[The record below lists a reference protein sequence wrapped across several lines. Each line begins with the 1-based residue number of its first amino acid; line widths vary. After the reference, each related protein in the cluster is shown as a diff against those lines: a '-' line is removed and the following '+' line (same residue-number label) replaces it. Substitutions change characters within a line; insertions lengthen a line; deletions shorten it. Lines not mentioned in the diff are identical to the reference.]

1 MTYDVAKLGVRIAQ
15 LRKERNLTQEA
26 LSQKLGVS
34 PQAVSK
40 CETGIGCPDIAL
52 LPTIADAFGVTIN
65 DLFSDDIPPIGS
77 VAEDNF
83 SFPAEHG
90 NLKLVATLKSRACYA
105 DMDGRIDGSI
115 VRFDDGSE
123 ANFEEMVVINRGKG
137 NILLRTSDDFGVNDW
152 DSDEGTVSKNNDN
165 ENEKYSG
172 IDSLEFDLAGACD
185 ITIDQSKDG
194 RTHWKADGPVSFMK
208 NLSIE
213 REGSTLVIR
222 LNSYKP
228 SKFFGIGFGNSRGS
242 GTMYISVAHP
252 VLKSLTAKSKGS
264 ADIRSSIDVEKANV
278 TITGSG
284 NTTLE
289 DVKSLQ
295 LKVAG
300 SGDCDFGKVED
311 ASISIA
317 GSGDVKIRE
326 LSKIGYVRIAG
337 SGDVSI
343 LSGEAER
350 LEISVFGSGD
360 IDAKHLTVDEL
371 DIEMNGTGDA
381 VIGRVRGHSVERI
394 SRTSDLKILYRD

>member
-1 MTYDVAKLGVRIAQ
+1 MAYDVAKLGVRIAQ
-15 LRKERNLTQEA
+15 LRKERNLTQDA

-40 CETGIGCPDIAL
+40 WETGIGCPDIAL
-52 LPTIADAFGVTIN
+52 LPVIADAFGVTIN
-65 DLFSDDIPPIGS
+65 DLFCDDMTPIGA
-77 VAEDNF
+77 VEEENF

-90 NLKLVATLKSRACYA
+90 NLKLVAELNNRACYA
-105 DMDGRIDGSI
+105 DMEGEIDGSV

-137 NILLRTSDDFGVNDW
+137 NILLRTSDDFGTNDW
-152 DSDEGTVSKNNDN
+152 ESDKGTVSQNN
-165 ENEKYSG
+165 ENEKGTG
-172 IDSLEFDLAGACD
+172 IDSLDFDLAGACD

-194 RTHWKADGPVSFMK
+194 KTHWKADGPVSFMK

-213 REGSTLVIR
+213 REGSTLAIR
-222 LNSYKP
+222 LNSYK
-228 SKFFGIGFGNSRGS
+228 SNKFFGIGFGNSQGS
-242 GTMYISVAHP
+242 GTMRLSVAHP
-252 VLKSLTAKSKGS
+252 VLTSLNAKIKGA
-264 ADIRSSIDVEKANV
+264 ADIRSAIDVKEANV

-284 NTTLE
+284 NTTLGN
-289 DVKSLQ
+289 VKSLQ

-300 SGDCDFGKVED
+300 SGDCDFGEVED

-326 LSKIGYVRIAG
+326 LSKTGYVRIAG

-371 DIEMNGTGDA
+371 DIEMNGTGGA
-381 VIGRVRGHSVERI
+381 VIGRVRSHSVERI
-394 SRTSDLKILYRD
+394 SRASDLKILYRD

>member
-1 MTYDVAKLGVRIAQ
+1 MAYDVAKLGVRIAQ
-15 LRKERNLTQEA
+15 LRKERNLTQDA

-40 CETGIGCPDIAL
+40 WETGIGCPDIAL
-52 LPTIADAFGVTIN
+52 LPVIADAFGVTIN
-65 DLFSDDIPPIGS
+65 DLFCDDMTPIGA
-77 VAEDNF
+77 VEEENF

-90 NLKLVATLKSRACYA
+90 NLKLVAELNNRACYA
-105 DMDGRIDGSI
+105 DMEGEIDGSV

-137 NILLRTSDDFGVNDW
+137 NILLRTSDDFGTNDW
-152 DSDEGTVSKNNDN
+152 ESDKGTVSQNN
-165 ENEKYSG
+165 ENEKGTG
-172 IDSLEFDLAGACD
+172 IDSLDFDLAGACD

-194 RTHWKADGPVSFMK
+194 KTHWKADGPVSFMK

-213 REGSTLVIR
+213 REGSTLAIR
-222 LNSYKP
+222 LNSYK
-228 SKFFGIGFGNSRGS
+228 SNKFFGIGFGNSQGS
-242 GTMYISVAHP
+242 GTMRLSVAHP
-252 VLKSLTAKSKGS
+252 VLTSLNAKIKGA
-264 ADIRSSIDVEKANV
+264 ADIRSAIDVKEANV

-284 NTTLE
+284 NTTLGN
-289 DVKSLQ
+289 VKSLQ

-300 SGDCDFGKVED
+300 SGVCDFEEVED

-326 LSKIGYVRIAG
+326 LSKTGYVRIAG

-350 LEISVFGSGD
+350 LEIAVFGSGD

-371 DIEMNGTGDA
+371 DIEMNGTGGA
-381 VIGRVRGHSVERI
+381 VIGRVRSHSVERI
-394 SRTSDLKILYRD
+394 SRASDLKILYRD